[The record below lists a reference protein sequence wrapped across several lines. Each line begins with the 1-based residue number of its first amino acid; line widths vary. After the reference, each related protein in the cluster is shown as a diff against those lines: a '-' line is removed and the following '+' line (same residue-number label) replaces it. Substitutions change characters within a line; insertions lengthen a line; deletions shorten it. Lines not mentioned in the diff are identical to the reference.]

1 MRRSTDITRN
11 PLGSDSPTGEPEP
24 ELSLDQRVKGGRQA
38 SDVDEAIADIYAAV
52 ENLRTRV

>member
-1 MRRSTDITRN
+1 MTQN
-11 PLGSDSPTGEPEP
+11 PVGELSPEP